1 VESAEQL
8 SIAKNIYAEVIG
20 RDPTLAEAAENLT
33 AEQTAAE
40 RLAAEYL
47 RLDTVHMESV
57 VYDEVN
63 PKVRHPSEPQI
74 ISEDQELKTRKN
86 IVWLEMDKQNCLA
99 KETKWKVISA
109 TMSSVSL
116 TDIEKLALL
125 DSYRLD
131 EEGSP
136 SERFL
141 ASLDA
146 LLRINETLQPG
157 LIVANSTRGGLDHFF
172 RIGDQ
177 GGLKVDYDSDTN
189 LVEIGICAANG
200 IDIKDDIGDKYTV
213 HPIESISNA
222 VLFIFNAYE
231 FNNQAQIP
239 ILLVEKLTKQ
249 VKVGDISL
257 NELATAS
264 CNDAQQFVRAIA
276 SEHMGLDDASLEGLN
291 PDIKQYL
298 DDRLWKAIFERITNQ
313 ATEPVLNQGVQAFYI
328 QEGDT
333 FRAKYLSHEDA
344 GILAD
349 IAALL
354 HISKE
359 EVKNNMTKRL
369 DALNDG
375 VMAGELPTNEYLYY
389 QVGKLRLETFVA
401 KMYKHKSK

>member
-1 VESAEQL
+1 VESVEQL
-8 SIAKNIYAEVIG
+8 STAKNIYAEVIG

-63 PKVRHPSEPQI
+63 PKDHHPSESQI

-86 IVWLEMDKQNCLA
+86 IVWLEMDKQNSLA
-99 KETKWKVISA
+99 EETKRKVISA
-109 TMSSVSL
+109 TLSSVSL
-116 TDIEKLALL
+116 TDVEKLALL

-136 SERFL
+136 SERFST
-141 ASLDA
+141 SLEA

-222 VLFIFNAYE
+222 VLLRFNAYE
-231 FNNQAQIP
+231 FNDQAQIP
-239 ILLVEKLTKQ
+239 ILVVETLAKQ
-249 VKVGDISL
+249 VRVGDISL

-264 CNDAQQFVRAIA
+264 SNDAQRFVRAIA

-359 EVKNNMTKRL
+359 EVKNNMTERL
-369 DALNDG
+369 DALYDG
-375 VMAGELPTNEYLYY
+375 VMAGKLPTNEYLYY
-389 QVGKLRLETFVA
+389 QVGKLRLETFMA
-401 KMYKHKSK
+401 QMYKHKSK